1 MLITPGYNI
10 FLKLTGFLLQM
21 KKNGDKRVSTMKKRK
36 KINQLKLFD
45 GHCMFDLN
53 NATAIQTIDNTNEV
67 FKA

>member
-1 MLITPGYNI
+1 
-10 FLKLTGFLLQM
+10 M
-21 KKNGDKRVSTMKKRK
+21 KKMK